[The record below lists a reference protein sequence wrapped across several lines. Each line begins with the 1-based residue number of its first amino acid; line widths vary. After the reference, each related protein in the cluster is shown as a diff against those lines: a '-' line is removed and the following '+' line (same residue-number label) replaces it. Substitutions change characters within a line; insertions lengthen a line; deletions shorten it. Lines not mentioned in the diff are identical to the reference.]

1 MIIRKR
7 TGGGMPAVIM
17 AIVVM
22 FMVSPAHAA
31 EPVQTAEERPAA
43 GSSYLPTV
51 LVTGSDKGLGLEF
64 VRQYAARGTRVIATA
79 RNPAGAV
86 ELNALAATNPQVII
100 EKLDVTDHAAIDA
113 LAAKYADTPID
124 VLINNAGISGGMQ
137 SQSFGKL
144 DYEVFMDVLRVNTIA
159 PLKMSE
165 AFLPSITA
173 SRDKRIVAVSS
184 TEASIS
190 MVKSAR
196 LYFMRTS
203 KAALNM
209 EMRNLAFQLKS
220 RGVAVGLLNPGLVDT
235 DFVKGLPK
243 SMLRPASEAVRDLM
257 RNIDGMTVDNSGSFW
272 NYDGTILPW

>member
-1 MIIRKR
+1 MTRLKR
-7 TGGGMPAVIM
+7 RGGDIA
-17 AIVVM
+17 AIVAIAVM
-22 FMVSPAHAA
+22 VLATPAYAA
-31 EPVQTAEERPAA
+31 ESLPTAEHGAAA

-64 VRQYAARGTRVIATA
+64 VRQCAERGMRVIATT
-79 RNPAGAV
+79 RNPAAAV
-86 ELNALAATNPQVII
+86 ELNALAAANPQVIV
-100 EKLDVTDHAAIDA
+100 EKLDVTDNTAIDA
-113 LAAKYADTPID
+113 LAAKYAATPID
-124 VLINNAGISGGMQ
+124 LLINNAGISGGMQ
-137 SQSFGKL
+137 SQAFGKL
-144 DYEVFMDVLRVNTIA
+144 DYEVFMDAVRVNTIA
-159 PLKMSE
+159 PLKISE
-165 AFLPSITA
+165 AFLPSIIA
-173 SRDKRIVAVSS
+173 SHDKRIVAVSS
-184 TEASIS
+184 TEGSIS

-196 LYFMRTS
+196 LYFMRAS

-220 RGVAVGLLNPGLVDT
+220 KGVAVGLVNPGLVDT